1 MCKFVKDN
9 NIAVLKSMVS
19 EVTSQHSETQRARA
33 FSLLQVVFGLGGIV
47 GASLGGTVHEADVF
61 IWKVARY

>member
-61 IWKVARY
+61 IWK